1 MLITD
6 GTWRCRLNTYYFG
19 SLLIKVESVVE
30 TYPVCS
36 FLFYP
41 DLFEDNGIKK
51 EKAQKLDL
59 QAQMLPLVLGLL
71 WMNGTLFVH
80 IGICESIQKN
90 YKSRI
95 VIWGVSGLLGTF
107 KGCSL

>member
-1 MLITD
+1 
-6 GTWRCRLNTYYFG
+6 
-19 SLLIKVESVVE
+19 
-30 TYPVCS
+30 
-36 FLFYP
+36 
-41 DLFEDNGIKK
+41 
-51 EKAQKLDL
+51 
-59 QAQMLPLVLGLL
+59 MLPLVLGIL

>member
-1 MLITD
+1 
-6 GTWRCRLNTYYFG
+6 
-19 SLLIKVESVVE
+19 
-30 TYPVCS
+30 
-36 FLFYP
+36 
-41 DLFEDNGIKK
+41 
-51 EKAQKLDL
+51 
-59 QAQMLPLVLGLL
+59 MLPLVLGLL
-71 WMNGTLFVH
+71 WMNGTLFAH